1 MADPGGAGRVSE
13 PVLLTRALD
22 DQVVAWLRDRVD
34 LTVYGEDRPIP
45 RRRLLEDV
53 RGKTGLLPLLTDRI
67 DAEVLDA
74 AGPRLRVVANYAVGY
89 DNVDVVECTRRGIV
103 VTNTPDVLTAA
114 TADLAWSLILAA
126 SRRIAEGDRWV
137 RARRPWAWA
146 PGFLLGREVTGK
158 TLGIVGFGRIGQA
171 VAARARG
178 FEMPVRYTSRSR
190 RPDAERALAAEHR
203 ELDDLL
209 AEADVVSIHCALTDD
224 TRHLFGAER
233 FKAMKDT
240 AVLVNTARGPI
251 VDEGALADALESG
264 EIFSAGLDVYE
275 DEPTVH
281 PRLLELEN
289 VVLAPHLG
297 SATVETRWAMGMLA
311 AENLVTVLRGERPA
325 TPVNEVYS
333 DEK

>member
-1 MADPGGAGRVSE
+1 VSE
-13 PVLLTRALD
+13 AVLLTRALD
-22 DQVVAWLRDRVD
+22 DEVVEWLRERVD
-34 LTVYGEDRPIP
+34 LEVYEEDRPIP
-45 RRRLLEDV
+45 RPRLLDGV
-53 RGKTGLLPLLTDRI
+53 RGKAGLLPLLTDRI
-67 DAEVLDA
+67 DAEVLEA
-74 AGPRLRVVANYAVGY
+74 AGPGLRVVANYAVGF
-89 DNVDVVECTRRGIV
+89 DNVDVEECTQRGIV

-114 TADLAWSLILAA
+114 TADLTWSLILAA

-137 RARRPWAWA
+137 RAGRPWAWA

-178 FEMPVRYTSRSR
+178 FEMAVRYTSRSR
-190 RPDAERALAAEHR
+190 REDAERALGAEHL
-203 ELDDLL
+203 ELEDLL
-209 AEADVVSIHCALTDD
+209 ADADVVSIHCSLTEE
-224 TRHLFGAER
+224 TRHLFDAER

-251 VDEGALADALESG
+251 VDEVALADALEG
-264 EIFSAGLDVYE
+264 GGIFAAGLDVYE

-297 SATVETRWAMGMLA
+297 SATVETRRAMGMLA
-311 AENLVTVLRGERPA
+311 ARNLVTVLRGERPA

>member
-1 MADPGGAGRVSE
+1 VRE

-22 DQVVAWLRDRVD
+22 EEVVGWLGARVD
-34 LTVYGEDRPIP
+34 LDVYEEDRPIP
-45 RRRLLEDV
+45 RRRLLDGV
-53 RGKTGLLPLLTDRI
+53 RGKAGLLPLLTDRI

-74 AGPRLRVVANYAVGY
+74 AGPGLRVVANYAVGY
-89 DNVDVVECTRRGIV
+89 DNVDVEECTRRGIA
-103 VTNTPDVLTAA
+103 VTNTPDVLTGA

-126 SRRIAEGDRWV
+126 SRRTAEGDRWV
-137 RARRPWAWA
+137 RAGRPWAWA

-178 FEMPVRYTSRSR
+178 FEMAVRYTSRSR
-190 RPDAERALAAEHR
+190 REDAEGALGTEHR

-209 AEADVVSIHCALTDD
+209 AEADVVSVHCLLTDE
-224 TRHLFGAER
+224 TRHLFDAER
-233 FKAMKDT
+233 IKAMKDT

-264 EIFSAGLDVYE
+264 EIFAAGLDVYE
-275 DEPTVH
+275 EEPTVH

-297 SATVETRWAMGMLA
+297 SATVETRRAMGMLA
-311 AENLVTVLRGERPA
+311 AENLVAVLSGERPR
-325 TPVNEVYS
+325 TPVNPEV
-333 DEK
+333 ER